1 MNQKATSQLFE
12 KKLSWRKSFEN
23 ESFDVKK
30 VEKFVTSLKLN
41 LIHGSNK
48 SYYVRPSPE
57 CDFPNHISG
66 DYIKM
71 PLIIQFNSI
80 NEYYFNLFHEIS
92 HWTEI
97 RVNFHLTLLESEL
110 IAEIVS
116 NKLCNK
122 FKIKQSV
129 YLNYDHYV
137 DDWIKELQNN
147 KSFLKQCL
155 IKSNIIL
162 KYLKKYKDAK

>member
-1 MNQKATSQLFE
+1 MSQKAINQFLD
-12 KKLSWRKSFEN
+12 KKLSWRKSFSN

-30 VEKFVTSLKLN
+30 VENFVASLKLN
-41 LIHGSNK
+41 LTHGSNK

-66 DYIKM
+66 DYIRM
-71 PLIIQFNSI
+71 PLIVQFNSI
-80 NEYYFNLFHEIS
+80 NEYYFDLFHEIS
-92 HWTEI
+92 HWAEI
-97 RVNFHLTLLESEL
+97 RVNFQLTLLESEL

-129 YLNYDHYV
+129 YTNYNHYV
-137 DDWIKELQNN
+137 NDWIKELQNN

-155 IKSNIIL
+155 IKSNVIL
-162 KYLKKYKDAK
+162 KYLRKHNNEK